1 MGVVAAIVKSEL
13 RKFVEGSDLATL
25 AILSTYA
32 KSEEFP
38 SLCDILA
45 TRLETA
51 GDLHS
56 ATLCFM
62 CAVNVE
68 KTVHAWCQ
76 ESEAESRMHGQTVAL
91 HSLVEKVSVFA
102 RAVDQADQAI
112 GPEVAQRFAEYASF
126 MAAEGRLDIAAKY
139 ARFPDLSCA
148 ILKDRIFNAHPIQG
162 YQPPPFPFDVVQ
174 IQSQAQIERQQQQQQ
189 QQHQQQQQQQRG
201 YNSKFADGAGTN
213 QFGASAAPKPSPAP
227 MHPSAYGGTQGV
239 TPSRHNNTRRY
250 KHQAFHDSLPQQSG
264 GYPTQQQPAYAG
276 RAPQTPYVGQSAQ
289 SPYTGSPVPTP
300 FPGESAAPA
309 FPDQVQKNRP
319 APPQQ
324 PSYGRPQQP
333 GFSGQQFPQQ
343 GPPSSSGNRSHEQ
356 VYSGPPS
363 AGRTSHM
370 PSSAYSGV
378 PRGTGFVP
386 AAGTSSP
393 PIPQSTGVNPLA
405 AAMGSSRFA
414 KPSVDMSSHQRG
426 GFVSSVVNKE
436 LTLKYGNATTASLS
450 PVASAT
456 PRAGSFP
463 PNVVPGSTE
472 NLGPQDLP
480 IVNAFNDLVGQ
491 LQGLPLTMVRRS
503 LCWMIAIPR

>member
-1 MGVVAAIVKSEL
+1 
-13 RKFVEGSDLATL
+13 
-25 AILSTYA
+25 
-32 KSEEFP
+32 
-38 SLCDILA
+38 
-45 TRLETA
+45 
-51 GDLHS
+51 
-56 ATLCFM
+56 
-62 CAVNVE
+62 
-68 KTVHAWCQ
+68 
-76 ESEAESRMHGQTVAL
+76 
-91 HSLVEKVSVFA
+91 
-102 RAVDQADQAI
+102 
-112 GPEVAQRFAEYASF
+112 

-250 KHQAFHDSLPQQSG
+250 KKQNH
-264 GYPTQQQPAYAG
+264 
-276 RAPQTPYVGQSAQ
+276 
-289 SPYTGSPVPTP
+289 
-300 FPGESAAPA
+300 
-309 FPDQVQKNRP
+309 P

-405 AAMGSSRFA
+405 AAMGSSRIA

-472 NLGPQDLP
+472 NLGPQGLP
-480 IVNAFNDLVGQ
+480 IVNAFNDIVGQ
-491 LQGLPLTMVRRS
+491 LQGLPLTMMEQKQLQEIQKGKEIMFTKLNIVGSRLHEIVAPFGQRDFGTAQTIYVALTAS
-503 LCWMIAIPR
+503 DWAQHKDWLAARTQIAHSHLHEAV